1 MASTGGDVIVTGRRS
16 GLRVYVLGHLTV
28 DYDGHPVE
36 VSGVAHAVLALL
48 SRTPGQ
54 VTSVAAVIDG
64 LWGEQPPT
72 RPEKAVAS
80 YVSRLR
86 RALTGAGAGVD
97 PAALVVTR
105 APGYV
110 LDVPSSAIDSAVFET
125 TVAQGRRALAV
136 GQPALAASTLRR
148 ALALWRGEALEEF
161 RGHPFARA
169 EAVRLDEV
177 RMSAMQARIEADLA
191 VAAPGTP
198 PTLVAELEG
207 LIASYPHQER
217 LWTQL
222 MIALYRSGR
231 QTDALQAYRRA
242 RSHLVEDLG
251 VEPGPELREAERA
264 VLSGDLRLDGT
275 PVRATTLP
283 DSLAGRGSI
292 CVGRDEE
299 LARLSAGLDMAAQD
313 RGQAMLVVAPDDFG
327 KTELIAELARRGR
340 AGRPNRCV
348 GHGQPPAGRD
358 GADGR

>member
-1 MASTGGDVIVTGRRS
+1 MGYGENSRRPA
-16 GLRVYVLGHLTV
+16 RRRRWHRMCLGCAARS
-28 DYDGHPVE
+28 PV
-36 VSGVAHAVLALL
+36 
-48 SRTPGQ
+48 P
-54 VTSVAAVIDG
+54 
-64 LWGEQPPT
+64 
-72 RPEKAVAS
+72 
-80 YVSRLR
+80 
-86 RALTGAGAGVD
+86 
-97 PAALVVTR
+97 
-105 APGYV
+105 
-110 LDVPSSAIDSAVFET
+110 
-125 TVAQGRRALAV
+125 
-136 GQPALAASTLRR
+136 
-148 ALALWRGEALEEF
+148 
-161 RGHPFARA
+161 
-169 EAVRLDEV
+169 VR
-177 RMSAMQARIEADLA
+177 ARIEADLA

-207 LIASYPHQER
+207 LIASYPHQEL

>member
-125 TVAQGRRALAV
+125 TVAQGRRALA
-136 GQPALAASTLRR
+136 ASTLRR

-222 MIALYRSGR
+222 MIAL
-231 QTDALQAYRRA
+231 
-242 RSHLVEDLG
+242 
-251 VEPGPELREAERA
+251 
-264 VLSGDLRLDGT
+264 
-275 PVRATTLP
+275 
-283 DSLAGRGSI
+283 
-292 CVGRDEE
+292 
-299 LARLSAGLDMAAQD
+299 
-313 RGQAMLVVAPDDFG
+313 
-327 KTELIAELARRGR
+327 
-340 AGRPNRCV
+340 
-348 GHGQPPAGRD
+348 
-358 GADGR
+358 